1 MYPSISEYI
10 ESIRFAEDNF
20 DRLKHLAPVLKPNGE
35 PFFSQG
41 NFAVVFKMTDGNG
54 KFYALKCF
62 TRELP
67 GRDERYELICNELQ
81 CMQSGFFLSLNYF
94 RAELFVDSA
103 NTNEELFP
111 VLLMEWVDGMP
122 LDGYI
127 RNCIDSGNEELL
139 PLLSY
144 RFGLFAS
151 WLAGQPFAH
160 GDLKPDNLLVRPD
173 GSLVAVDYDGMFVPA
188 MAERGVSSSEMGSPD
203 YRHPKRT
210 SALFGPAMDHFPL
223 AVMALSLEAIATEP
237 TLLQR
242 YACADGLLFCERDF
256 FSLSESEAMMSILA
270 LLPKSR
276 NLPML
281 YSLFHLAYKKMTL
294 PVELSDCFRLPEP
307 ATTPQ
312 PSSSR
317 TFTVKG
323 VSFRMKLVKA
333 GTFMM
338 GATPEMEDDALDNEF
353 PVHKVTLTKDYYMG
367 ETQVTQ
373 ALWQAVM
380 GKNPSWFPGN
390 DQRPVE
396 CVSWNDCQDFI
407 EQLNRITGEHFR
419 LPTEA
424 EWEFAARGGNESKGC
439 RYAGSND
446 LDEVA
451 WYDEGWDKGS
461 THPVAGKQPNE
472 LGLYDMSGNVYE
484 WCADWYE
491 EDYYQTS
498 PEVDPQG
505 PASVSF
511 RVLRGGSWDGD
522 AWLCRLSHR
531 DWNDPVNGGY
541 GCGLRLSL

>member
-1 MYPSISEYI
+1 
-10 ESIRFAEDNF
+10 
-20 DRLKHLAPVLKPNGE
+20 
-35 PFFSQG
+35 
-41 NFAVVFKMTDGNG
+41 MTDGNG

-62 TRELP
+62 TCELP
-67 GRDERYELICNELQ
+67 GRDERYALICDELHYLQSGYFIEMKYFCNEL
-81 CMQSGFFLSLNYF
+81 
-94 RAELFVDSA
+94 FVSSDISD
-103 NTNEELFP
+103 EELFP
-111 VLLMEWVDGMP
+111 VLLMDWVEGVP
-122 LDGYI
+122 LDLYL
-127 RNCIDSGNEELL
+127 RNCIDRGATDVLAQ
-139 PLLSY
+139 LSY
-144 RFGLFAS
+144 RFGRFAS
-151 WLAGQPFAH
+151 WLIAQPFAH
-160 GDLKPDNLLVRPD
+160 GALKPDNLLVRPD

-188 MAERGVSSSEMGSPD
+188 MAERGLKASELGSPD
-203 YRHPKRT
+203 YRHPLRGDA
-210 SALFGPAMDHFPL
+210 SFNASMDDFSL
-223 AVMALSLEAIATEP
+223 VVIALSLEAIATEP
-237 TLLQR
+237 TLLQC

-276 NLPML
+276 NL
-281 YSLFHLAYKKMTL
+281 
-294 PVELSDCFRLPEP
+294 
-307 ATTPQ
+307 
-312 PSSSR
+312 
-317 TFTVKG
+317 
-323 VSFRMKLVKA
+323 
-333 GTFMM
+333 
-338 GATPEMEDDALDNEF
+338 
-353 PVHKVTLTKDYYMG
+353 TLTKDYYMG

-380 GKNPSWFPGN
+380 GENPSWFPGN

-407 EQLNRITGEHFR
+407 EKLNRITGEHFR

-451 WYDEGWDKGS
+451 WYDEDWDKGS

-505 PASVSF
+505 PVSVPF

>member
-1 MYPSISEYI
+1 
-10 ESIRFAEDNF
+10 
-20 DRLKHLAPVLKPNGE
+20 
-35 PFFSQG
+35 
-41 NFAVVFKMTDGNG
+41 
-54 KFYALKCF
+54 
-62 TRELP
+62 
-67 GRDERYELICNELQ
+67 
-81 CMQSGFFLSLNYF
+81 
-94 RAELFVDSA
+94 
-103 NTNEELFP
+103 
-111 VLLMEWVDGMP
+111 
-122 LDGYI
+122 
-127 RNCIDSGNEELL
+127 
-139 PLLSY
+139 
-144 RFGLFAS
+144 
-151 WLAGQPFAH
+151 
-160 GDLKPDNLLVRPD
+160 
-173 GSLVAVDYDGMFVPA
+173 
-188 MAERGVSSSEMGSPD
+188 
-203 YRHPKRT
+203 
-210 SALFGPAMDHFPL
+210 MDHFSL

-256 FSLSESEAMMSILA
+256 FSLSESEVMMSILA

-307 ATTPQ
+307 ATAPQ

-338 GATPEMEDDALDNEF
+338 GATPEMEDDALDREF

-380 GKNPSWFPGN
+380 GKNPSKFKGN

-396 CVSWNDCQDFI
+396 SVSWNDCQDFI

-451 WYDEGWDKGS
+451 WYDGNS
-461 THPVAGKQPNE
+461 NLQTHQVATKQPNE
-472 LGLYDMSGNVYE
+472 LGLYDMSGNVWE
-484 WCADWYE
+484 WCADWLG

-498 PEVDPQG
+498 PDVDPQG
-505 PASVSF
+505 PASGHY
-511 RVLRGGSWDGD
+511 RVLRGGSCGND
-522 AWLCRLSHR
+522 ARYCRLSNR
-531 DWNDPVNGGY
+531 SRFSPVVY
-541 GCGLRLSL
+541 GLDYWGLRLSL

>member
-1 MYPSISEYI
+1 
-10 ESIRFAEDNF
+10 
-20 DRLKHLAPVLKPNGE
+20 
-35 PFFSQG
+35 
-41 NFAVVFKMTDGNG
+41 
-54 KFYALKCF
+54 
-62 TRELP
+62 
-67 GRDERYELICNELQ
+67 
-81 CMQSGFFLSLNYF
+81 
-94 RAELFVDSA
+94 
-103 NTNEELFP
+103 
-111 VLLMEWVDGMP
+111 
-122 LDGYI
+122 
-127 RNCIDSGNEELL
+127 
-139 PLLSY
+139 
-144 RFGLFAS
+144 
-151 WLAGQPFAH
+151 
-160 GDLKPDNLLVRPD
+160 
-173 GSLVAVDYDGMFVPA
+173 VAVDYDGMFVPA
-188 MAERGVSSSEMGSPD
+188 MAERGVSSSEMGSLD

-210 SALFGPAMDHFPL
+210 AASFGPAMDHFSL

-256 FSLSESEAMMSILA
+256 FSLSESEVMMSILA

-307 ATTPQ
+307 ATAPQ

-338 GATPEMEDDALDNEF
+338 GATPEMEDDALDREF

-380 GKNPSWFPGN
+380 GKNPSKFKGN

-396 CVSWNDCQDFI
+396 SVSWNDCQDFI

-451 WYDEGWDKGS
+451 WYIDNS
-461 THPVAGKQPNE
+461 NSPTSQVATKQPNE
-472 LGLYDMSGNVYE
+472 LGLYDMSGNVWD
-484 WCADWYE
+484 WCADWYD
-491 EDYYQTS
+491 EDYYKTS

-505 PASVSF
+505 PASGLI
-511 RVLRGGSWDGD
+511 RVLRGGSWDYV
-522 AWLCRLSHR
+522 ARNCRLSCR
-531 DWNDPVNGGY
+531 GWDFPEGWIDDY
-541 GCGLRLSL
+541 GLRLSL

>member
-67 GRDERYELICNELQ
+67 GRDERYALICDELHYLQSGYFIEMKYFCNEL
-81 CMQSGFFLSLNYF
+81 
-94 RAELFVDSA
+94 FVSSDISD
-103 NTNEELFP
+103 EELFP
-111 VLLMEWVDGMP
+111 VLLMDWVEGVP
-122 LDGYI
+122 LDLYL
-127 RNCIDSGNEELL
+127 RNCIDRGATDALAQ
-139 PLLSY
+139 LSY
-144 RFGLFAS
+144 RFGRFAS
-151 WLAGQPFAH
+151 WLIAQPFAH
-160 GDLKPDNLLVRPD
+160 GDLKPDNLLVRSD

-307 ATTPQ
+307 ATAPQ

-323 VSFRMKLVKA
+323 VSFLMKLVKA

-451 WYDEGWDKGS
+451 WYDEDWDKGS

-505 PASVSF
+505 PASVPF

-522 AWLCRLSHR
+522 AWICRLSHR

>member
-1 MYPSISEYI
+1 
-10 ESIRFAEDNF
+10 
-20 DRLKHLAPVLKPNGE
+20 
-35 PFFSQG
+35 
-41 NFAVVFKMTDGNG
+41 
-54 KFYALKCF
+54 
-62 TRELP
+62 
-67 GRDERYELICNELQ
+67 
-81 CMQSGFFLSLNYF
+81 
-94 RAELFVDSA
+94 
-103 NTNEELFP
+103 
-111 VLLMEWVDGMP
+111 
-122 LDGYI
+122 
-127 RNCIDSGNEELL
+127 
-139 PLLSY
+139 
-144 RFGLFAS
+144 
-151 WLAGQPFAH
+151 
-160 GDLKPDNLLVRPD
+160 
-173 GSLVAVDYDGMFVPA
+173 
-188 MAERGVSSSEMGSPD
+188 
-203 YRHPKRT
+203 
-210 SALFGPAMDHFPL
+210 
-223 AVMALSLEAIATEP
+223 
-237 TLLQR
+237 
-242 YACADGLLFCERDF
+242 
-256 FSLSESEAMMSILA
+256 
-270 LLPKSR
+270 
-276 NLPML
+276 ML
-281 YSLFHLAYKKMTL
+281 YSLFYLVYKKMTL

-307 ATTPQ
+307 AFAPQ
-312 PSSSR
+312 QSSSR

-439 RYAGSND
+439 HYAGSND

-451 WYDEGWDKGS
+451 WYDEECGKGS

-498 PEVDPQG
+498 PDVDPQG
-505 PASVSF
+505 PVSGPN

>member
-1 MYPSISEYI
+1 M
-10 ESIRFAEDNF
+10 
-20 DRLKHLAPVLKPNGE
+20 LQPNGE
-35 PFFSQG
+35 PFYSSG
-41 NFAVVFKMTDGNG
+41 NFAVVFKMKDPQGN
-54 KFYALKCF
+54 FFALKCF
-62 TRELP
+62 TQEVP

-111 VLLMEWVDGMP
+111 VLLMEWVDGLP

-127 RNCIDSGNEELL
+127 RNCIDSGNEDLL

-188 MAERGVSSSEMGSPD
+188 MAERGLKASELGSPD
-203 YRHPKRT
+203 YRHPLRGYA
-210 SALFGPAMDHFPL
+210 SFNASMDDFSL
-223 AVMALSLEAIATEP
+223 VVIALSLEAIATEP

-256 FSLSESEAMMSILA
+256 FSLSESEAMKSLLA

-307 ATTPQ
+307 ATAPQ

-338 GATPEMEDDALDNEF
+338 GATPEMRSDDLEGIVACSDEF

-380 GKNPSWFPGN
+380 GENPSEFKGD

-396 CVSWNDCQDFI
+396 SVSWNDCQDFI

-424 EWEFAARGGNESKGC
+424 EWEFASRGGNESKAC

-451 WYDEGWDKGS
+451 WYDGNS
-461 THPVAGKQPNE
+461 NSQTHQVATKQPNE
-472 LGLYDMSGNVYE
+472 LGLYDMSGNVWE
-484 WCADWYE
+484 WCADWFGK
-491 EDYYQTS
+491 DYYQTS
-498 PEVDPQG
+498 PDVDPQG
-505 PASVSF
+505 PASVPF

-522 AWLCRLSHR
+522 AWICRLSHR

-541 GCGLRLSL
+541 GCGLRLLL

>member
-1 MYPSISEYI
+1 
-10 ESIRFAEDNF
+10 
-20 DRLKHLAPVLKPNGE
+20 
-35 PFFSQG
+35 
-41 NFAVVFKMTDGNG
+41 
-54 KFYALKCF
+54 
-62 TRELP
+62 
-67 GRDERYELICNELQ
+67 
-81 CMQSGFFLSLNYF
+81 
-94 RAELFVDSA
+94 
-103 NTNEELFP
+103 
-111 VLLMEWVDGMP
+111 
-122 LDGYI
+122 
-127 RNCIDSGNEELL
+127 
-139 PLLSY
+139 
-144 RFGLFAS
+144 
-151 WLAGQPFAH
+151 
-160 GDLKPDNLLVRPD
+160 
-173 GSLVAVDYDGMFVPA
+173 MFVPA

-210 SALFGPAMDHFPL
+210 AASFGPAMDHFSL

-256 FSLSESEAMMSILA
+256 FSLSESEVMMSILA

-281 YSLFHLAYKKMTL
+281 YSLFHLAYKKKTL
-294 PVELSDCFRLPEP
+294 QVELSECFRLPEP
-307 ATTPQ
+307 AVAPQ
-312 PSSSR
+312 QSSSR

-338 GATPEMEDDALDNEF
+338 GATPEMEDGADSDEF
-353 PVHKVTLTKDYYMG
+353 PVHEVTLTKDYYMG

-380 GKNPSWFPGN
+380 GKNPSKFKGN

-396 CVSWNDCQDFI
+396 SVSWNDCQDFI

-424 EWEFAARGGNESKGC
+424 EWEFAARGGNESKGF

-451 WYDEGWDKGS
+451 WYIDNS
-461 THPVAGKQPNE
+461 NSPTSQVATKQPNE
-472 LGLYDMSGNVYE
+472 LGLYDMSGNVWD
-484 WCADWYE
+484 WCADWYD
-491 EDYYQTS
+491 EDYYKTS

-505 PASVSF
+505 PASGLI
-511 RVLRGGSWDGD
+511 RVLRGGSWDYV
-522 AWLCRLSHR
+522 ARNCRLSCRGR
-531 DWNDPVNGGY
+531 DFPEGWIDDY
-541 GCGLRLSL
+541 GLRLSL

>member
-1 MYPSISEYI
+1 MYSSLTEYI
-10 ESIRFAEDNF
+10 ESIKNAEEN
-20 DRLKHLAPVLKPNGE
+20 LEQLNYLSPVLQPNGE
-35 PFFSQG
+35 PFYSQG

-67 GRDERYELICNELQ
+67 GRDERYALICDELHYLQSGYFIEMKYFCNEL
-81 CMQSGFFLSLNYF
+81 
-94 RAELFVDSA
+94 FVSSDISD
-103 NTNEELFP
+103 EELFP
-111 VLLMEWVDGMP
+111 VLLMDWVEGVP
-122 LDGYI
+122 LDLYL
-127 RNCIDSGNEELL
+127 RNCIDRGATDALAQ
-139 PLLSY
+139 LSY
-144 RFGLFAS
+144 RFGRFAS
-151 WLAGQPFAH
+151 WLIAQPFAH
-160 GDLKPDNLLVRPD
+160 GDLKPDNLLVRLD
-173 GSLVAVDYDGMFVPA
+173 GSLVAVDYDGMFVPV
-188 MAERGVSSSEMGSPD
+188 MAEREVSSSEMGSPD

-223 AVMALSLEAIATEP
+223 AVMALSLEAIAIEP

-256 FSLSESEAMMSILA
+256 FSLSESEAMKSLLA

-307 ATTPQ
+307 TTAPQ

-338 GATPEMEDDALDNEF
+338 GATLEMEDDALDNEF

-451 WYDEGWDKGS
+451 WYDEDWDKGS

-505 PASVSF
+505 PASVPF

>member
-1 MYPSISEYI
+1 MI
-10 ESIRFAEDNF
+10 A
-20 DRLKHLAPVLKPNGE
+20 
-35 PFFSQG
+35 
-41 NFAVVFKMTDGNG
+41 
-54 KFYALKCF
+54 
-62 TRELP
+62 
-67 GRDERYELICNELQ
+67 
-81 CMQSGFFLSLNYF
+81 
-94 RAELFVDSA
+94 
-103 NTNEELFP
+103 
-111 VLLMEWVDGMP
+111 
-122 LDGYI
+122 
-127 RNCIDSGNEELL
+127 
-139 PLLSY
+139 
-144 RFGLFAS
+144 
-151 WLAGQPFAH
+151 QPFAH

-210 SALFGPAMDHFPL
+210 SALFGPVMDHFSL

-307 ATTPQ
+307 ATAPQ

-323 VSFRMKLVKA
+323 VSFRMKLLKA

-380 GKNPSWFPGN
+380 GKNPSWFTGN

-446 LDEVA
+446 LDEVV
-451 WYDEGWDKGS
+451 WYCGNS
-461 THPVAGKQPNE
+461 NLQTHQVATKQPNE

-484 WCADWYE
+484 WCADWFGK
-491 EDYYQTS
+491 DYYQTS
-498 PEVDPQG
+498 PDVDPQG
-505 PASVSF
+505 PASGLF
-511 RVLRGGSWDGD
+511 RVLRGGSWHSI
-522 AWLCRLSHR
+522 ARLCRLSGR
-531 DWNDPVNGGY
+531 SRNYPEGRINY
-541 GCGLRLSL
+541 YGLRLSL

>member
-223 AVMALSLEAIATEP
+223 VVMALSLEAIATEP

-256 FSLSESEAMMSILA
+256 FSLSESEAMMSLLA

>member
-1 MYPSISEYI
+1 
-10 ESIRFAEDNF
+10 
-20 DRLKHLAPVLKPNGE
+20 
-35 PFFSQG
+35 
-41 NFAVVFKMTDGNG
+41 
-54 KFYALKCF
+54 
-62 TRELP
+62 
-67 GRDERYELICNELQ
+67 
-81 CMQSGFFLSLNYF
+81 
-94 RAELFVDSA
+94 
-103 NTNEELFP
+103 
-111 VLLMEWVDGMP
+111 MEWVDGLP

-210 SALFGPAMDHFPL
+210 SASFGPAMDHFSL
-223 AVMALSLEAIATEP
+223 AVMALSLEAIATDP
-237 TLLQR
+237 SLLEC
-242 YACADGLLFCERDF
+242 YAEADGLLFCERDF
-256 FSLSESEAMMSILA
+256 FSLSDSEALRHVFA
-270 LLPKSR
+270 LLPKSP
-276 NLPML
+276 NLQLL
-281 YSLFHLAYKKMTL
+281 YSLFALVYKKMTL
-294 PVELSDCFRLPEP
+294 PMELSDCFRLPLP
-307 ATTPQ
+307 KNNSPKS
-312 PSSSR
+312 SSSR
-317 TFTVKG
+317 TFIVNG
-323 VSFRMKLVKA
+323 VSFVMKLVKA
-333 GTFMM
+333 GTFRM
-338 GATPEMEDDALDNEF
+338 GATPEMNDGAFDDEF

-380 GKNPSWFPGN
+380 GENPSWFTGD

-451 WYDEGWDKGS
+451 WYDEDLDKGS

-472 LGLYDMSGNVYE
+472 LGLYGMSGNVYE
-484 WCADWYE
+484 WCSDWY
-491 EDYYQTS
+491 DGNYYQDS
-498 PEVDPQG
+498 PDVDPQG
-505 PASVSF
+505 PASGHY
-511 RVLRGGSWDGD
+511 RVLRGGSCGFI
-522 AWLCRLSHR
+522 ARSCRLSDR
-531 DWNDPVNGGY
+531 GVLIPEDRNYD
-541 GCGLRLSL
+541 CGLRLSL

>member
-1 MYPSISEYI
+1 M
-10 ESIRFAEDNF
+10 
-20 DRLKHLAPVLKPNGE
+20 
-35 PFFSQG
+35 
-41 NFAVVFKMTDGNG
+41 
-54 KFYALKCF
+54 
-62 TRELP
+62 P
-67 GRDERYELICNELQ
+67 GRDERYALICDELHYLQSGYFIEMKYFCNEL
-81 CMQSGFFLSLNYF
+81 
-94 RAELFVDSA
+94 FVSSDISD
-103 NTNEELFP
+103 EELFP
-111 VLLMEWVDGMP
+111 VLLMDWVEGVP
-122 LDGYI
+122 LDLYL
-127 RNCIDSGNEELL
+127 RNCIDRGATDALAQ
-139 PLLSY
+139 LSY
-144 RFGLFAS
+144 RFGRFAS
-151 WLAGQPFAH
+151 WLIAQPFAH
-160 GDLKPDNLLVRPD
+160 GDLKSDNLLVRSD

-307 ATTPQ
+307 ATAPQ

-323 VSFRMKLVKA
+323 VSFLMKLVKA

-451 WYDEGWDKGS
+451 WYDEECGKGS

-505 PASVSF
+505 PASVPF

-522 AWLCRLSHR
+522 AWFCRLSHR

-541 GCGLRLSL
+541 GCGLRLLL